1 MQRLRVRYTKRGRLR
16 FTSHRDF
23 QRAFERALRR
33 AAVPMAYSAGFS
45 PHPKVSYAGAAPTG
59 VASEAEYLE
68 IALAQRCDPER
79 LRAALD
85 ESLPDDLDV
94 LEMVEVAPPPANTK
108 AESLA
113 DRLEASV
120 WQVRLPGVDPAVAE
134 AAVAAF
140 LAVERAEV
148 SRMTKNGLRTFDA
161 RQAVVALEAAEP
173 PRDPRAAG
181 RGGAVCDTATGRTP
195 RHTGCTTRRRPR
207 RTRLDRRPRAAR
219 RPPRSPG
226 WRKARST
233 SRPERCPTHWHRTG
247 ATSAPED
254 LCAVPAARYEPA
266 RHQTLQDVCPRCG
279 RTDTTAPARRCGG
292 ATGPTGRPGSTA
304 RRPGA

>member
-1 MQRLRVRYTKRGRLR
+1 MPRKPEGPPPPPTVQRLRMRYTKRGRLR

-68 IALAQRCDPER
+68 IGLSQRCDPEK

-85 ESLPDDLDV
+85 ASLPDDLDV
-94 LEMVEVAPPPANTK
+94 LEMVEVAPPPENTR

-120 WQVRLPGVDPAVAE
+120 WEVRLDGVQHADAA

-140 LAVERAEV
+140 LAAERAEV

-161 RQAVVALEAAEP
+161 REAVVALSAVSG
-173 PRDPRAAG
+173 PRGAGDAAG
-181 RGGAVCDTATGRTP
+181 PCAILRLVVRHVTPAVRPDDVLAGLASIGALAPPVTP
-195 RHTGCTTRRRPR
+195 AV
-207 RTRLDRRPRAAR
+207 TRLAQGPLD
-219 RPPRSPG
+219 
-226 WRKARST
+226 
-233 SRPERCPTHWHRTG
+233 
-247 ATSAPED
+247 
-254 LCAVPAARYEPA
+254 EPA
-266 RHQTLQDVCPRCG
+266 GTVSDPL
-279 RTDTTAPARRCGG
+279 APDRDAAGD
-292 ATGPTGRPGSTA
+292 
-304 RRPGA
+304 